1 MAKHILTI
9 FTKNR
14 LKTDKALEYAKKVQE
29 HLDNEY
35 KVLIFDKNV
44 DKVEFFEV
52 PQETTQNIMLQNDL
66 EIDLELE
73 KGENENE

>member
-52 PQETTQNIMLQNDL
+52 PQEQEIQAQDDL
-66 EIDLELE
+66 EIVLELE

>member
-1 MAKHILTI
+1 MAKHILMI

-52 PQETTQNIMLQNDL
+52 PQEQEIQAQDDL
-66 EIDLELE
+66 EIVLELE

>member
-52 PQETTQNIMLQNDL
+52 PQEQEIQAQDDL

>member
-52 PQETTQNIMLQNDL
+52 LQETTQNIMLQNDL